1 MKMEK
6 PVDLTRKKCR
16 DQFKRCN
23 LAAELD
29 NTELDRI
36 CGMIE
41 EQFVTAGDEFIRQ
54 DTQGDCFY
62 VIIEGK
68 AIVFRRD
75 ELGEEVDLETIEPGE
90 FIGEMGYFS
99 DGRRSASVRALQ
111 DTFLFRFNYDEFRKA
126 LETIPRL
133 DMNFLNIVTKRLRR
147 TNIRFQET
155 MKRSRLAEKSL
166 QTFNEFLNMS
176 EITTLRIGIENLIER
191 VVLTASKVMKAD
203 RASLFLVDKIAGE
216 LWSKVAEGESH
227 REIRISLDDGIAGW
241 VARTCEMVNVAD
253 AYEDHR
259 FNPEVDRR
267 TGYKTGSV
275 LSGPVID
282 KNGELIGVIQ
292 VINKKEGVFTE
303 QDESLFRVF
312 SNQIAVSLENFY
324 MSQKMALS
332 YEKMAILLDVVT
344 SVSQILNLETLI
356 IRIVDKISEILG
368 AERSSL
374 FLVDREKEEL
384 WSKVAQ
390 ELEVAEIRIPISEGL
405 VGHVAS
411 SGEMLNIKNAYEDS
425 RFNPAVD
432 ENTGFHTTTVLCMPL
447 TNREGDIVGV
457 TEVMNK
463 KGGAFSAEDEDI
475 LKALSSQIVVALENA
490 QLFERMV
497 NMKNYLESIQESI
510 SNSIVTLDNEYRVV
524 TANRAA
530 YALFRQGSEEII
542 NRDFRDI
549 LGEVNRAVI
558 DHMDHIYKHHRSL
571 VDYDVDITLQ
581 DGETCS
587 VNLNFV
593 PLIGHNREYQGLV
606 LVFDDI
612 SKEKRLRSTLARYM
626 SRDIVEKVLSDPYR
640 QVLGGVHSKVTIL
653 FTDIRGFTGI
663 TERLSAEDTMDL
675 LNDSFSMLVD
685 ILMKHRGVLDKYI
698 GDSIM
703 AIFGAPYVHDDD
715 AIRAVRTALEMRRG
729 VKSLNNRRRKAG
741 KETFNIGIG
750 IGISTGEV
758 LSGNIGSEKRM
769 DFTVIGDDVNISQYL
784 EKLNKQYGTGILIS
798 EATNDELGDH
808 FVTRLI
814 DRVIFKGKKR
824 PVSVFEVLGEK
835 GYKLS
840 SVEDAF
846 CRGLSLFHKGEFSKA
861 LSLFE
866 EAAEKDPPSKVFFD
880 RCQHFIN
887 NPPSPD
893 WDGLWVDKE
902 R

>member
-1 MKMEK
+1 MDRES
-6 PVDLTRKKCR
+6 PADLTRKKCK
-16 DQFKRCN
+16 DLFQTCN
-23 LAAELD
+23 LAIGL
-29 NTELDRI
+29 NRSELDRI
-36 CGMIE
+36 CGMINA
-41 EQFVTAGDEFIRQ
+41 QVVAAGEEFITQ

-62 VIIEGK
+62 VLIEGK
-68 AIVFRRD
+68 ALVFRRD

-99 DGRRSASVRALQ
+99 DGRRSASVRALD
-111 DTFLFRFNYDEFRKA
+111 DTLLLRIHYSQFRKA
-126 LETIPRL
+126 LETIPVL
-133 DMNFLNIVTKRLRR
+133 DMNFLNIVTRRLRR

-155 MKRSRLAEKSL
+155 TKRFRIAEKSL
-166 QTFNEFLNMS
+166 QTFDDFLNMS
-176 EITTLRIGIENLIER
+176 EINTLRIGIEDLIER

-241 VARTCEMVNVAD
+241 VARNCEMVNVTD
-253 AYEDHR
+253 AYEDSR

-267 TGYKTGSV
+267 TGYKTHSI

-292 VINKKEGVFTE
+292 VINKKEEGVFTE
-303 QDESLFRVF
+303 QDESLFRIF
-312 SNQIAVSLENFY
+312 SNQISISLENFY

-332 YEKMAILLDVVT
+332 FEKMAILLDVVT
-344 SVSQILNLETLI
+344 SVSLILDLETLI
-356 IRIVDKISEILG
+356 IRIVDKISEMLG
-368 AERSSL
+368 AERTTL
-374 FLVDREKEEL
+374 FLIDRKRQEL

-390 ELEVAEIRIPISEGL
+390 ELEVTEIRTPLSDGL

-411 SGEMLNIKNAYEDS
+411 TGETLNIKNAYDDP
-425 RFNPAVD
+425 RFNLAVD
-432 ENTGFHTTTVLCMPL
+432 ESTGFRTTTVLCMPL
-447 TNREGDIVGV
+447 TNREGEIVGV
-457 TEVMNK
+457 VEVMNK
-463 KGGAFSAEDEDI
+463 KGTTFSSEDEDI

-490 QLFERMV
+490 QLFGKV
-497 NMKNYLESIQESI
+497 VDMKNYLEGIQESI
-510 SNSIVTLDNEYRVV
+510 SNGILTLDNDYKVI
-524 TANRAA
+524 TANGAA
-530 YALFRQGSEEII
+530 CALFGEESEVII
-542 NRDFRDI
+542 NRDFRAVI
-549 LGEVNRAVI
+549 GKENPEVI
-558 DHMDHIYKHHRSL
+558 DHIDHVYRSHRSL

-581 DGETCS
+581 GGRICS

-593 PLIGHNREYQGLV
+593 PLIGHSEEYQGLV

-612 SKEKRLRSTLARYM
+612 SKEKRLRSTLTRYM
-626 SRDIVEKVLSDPYR
+626 SRDIVEKVLGDPCR

-653 FTDIRGFTGI
+653 FTDIRGFTSM

-675 LNDSFSMLVD
+675 LNESFSLLVD

-703 AIFGAPYVHDDD
+703 AIFGAPYAHDDD
-715 AIRAVRTALEMRRG
+715 AIRAVRTALEMRREAMLL
-729 VKSLNNRRRKAG
+729 KNRREKAG
-741 KETFNIGIG
+741 KEIFDIG

-784 EKLNKQYGTGILIS
+784 EKLNKQYGTSILIS
-798 EATNDELGDH
+798 ESTNDDLGDH

-840 SVEDAF
+840 QVEEVF
-846 CRGLSLFHKGEFSKA
+846 CQGLSLFHKGEFLKA
-861 LSLFE
+861 LSLFAG
-866 EAAEKDPPSKVFFD
+866 AAESDSPSRFFLD
-880 RCQHFIN
+880 RCQYFIK
-887 NPPSPD
+887 NPPPPD
-893 WDGLWVDKE
+893 WDGLWVDSE